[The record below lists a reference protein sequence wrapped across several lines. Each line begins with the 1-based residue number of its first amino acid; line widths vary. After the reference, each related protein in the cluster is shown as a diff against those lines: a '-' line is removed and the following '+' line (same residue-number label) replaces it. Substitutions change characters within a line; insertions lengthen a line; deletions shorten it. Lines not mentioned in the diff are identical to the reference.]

1 MGYININMV
10 SQVALIVSLIL
21 ATVIGAQ
28 PLLSNSVEFD
38 IYHPENPEFGIY
50 HPENPEF
57 DIYHPENL
65 PPEFDIYHPENLPPE
80 LPPTPPTLPTQRPSR
95 RSTLPPAPPT
105 LPTER
110 PTRRRRT
117 SQRPTWEKPSD
128 DKNCWKRVCKKRRIN
143 GKTRRTCTFV
153 REYIQHL

>member
-1 MGYININMV
+1 MKLGP
-10 SQVALIVSLIL
+10 QVKSHQHQHGLPSCPHCEFDADSHCN
-21 ATVIGAQ
+21 AMQCIGAQ
-28 PLLSNSVEFD
+28 PTISKSVEFD
-38 IYHPENPEFGIY
+38 IY

-57 DIYHPENL
+57 DIYHPEN
-65 PPEFDIYHPENLPPE
+65 IPPE

-95 RSTLPPAPPT
+95 RSTLPPTPPT

>member
-1 MGYININMV
+1 MGKRSRTYINMV
-10 SQVALIVSLIL
+10 SQVALTVSLML
-21 ATVIGAQ
+21 TVIGAQ
-28 PLLSNSVEFD
+28 PTISNSGEFD
-38 IYHPENPEFGIY
+38 IY

-65 PPEFDIYHPENLPPE
+65 PPA

-95 RSTLPPAPPT
+95 RSTTPPA

-117 SQRPTWEKPSD
+117 SQRPTWDKPSE
-128 DKNCWKRVCKKRRIN
+128 DKNCWRRVCKKKRIN

>member
-1 MGYININMV
+1 MGNEREVAPTTINMV
-10 SQVALIVSLIL
+10 SQVALIVSLML
-21 ATVIGAQ
+21 TVIGAQ
-28 PLLSNSVEFD
+28 PLLSNSV
-38 IYHPENPEFGIY
+38 
-50 HPENPEF
+50 
-57 DIYHPENL
+57 
-65 PPEFDIYHPENLPPE
+65 EFDIYHPENLPPE

-95 RSTLPPAPPT
+95 RPTLPPTPPT

-117 SQRPTWEKPSD
+117 SQRPTWDKPSD
-128 DKNCWKRVCKKRRIN
+128 DKNCWKRVCKKKRIN